1 MTETPFSGIHL
12 LSAPG
17 EVMVPRPATERLAEI
32 AAERLDD
39 RSARVA
45 DVGTGSG
52 AIAVAL
58 ALRAPGARVW
68 ATDTS
73 ATAVGLARANV
84 SRHGL
89 GDRVDVLHGDL
100 LDGVPGSLDLVV
112 ANLPYLPDSLR
123 AERPGLAGE
132 PAEAVFASGDGLG
145 HYRRLLGACK
155 CAVRPG
161 GAVAIQLHR
170 RIIVT
175 EARELSE
182 LRLAA

>member
-17 EVMVPRPATERLAEI
+17 EVMVPRSATERLVAI
-32 AAERLDD
+32 AAERLGD
-39 RSARVA
+39 RVARVA

-58 ALRAPGARVW
+58 ALRAPTARLW

-73 ATAVGLARANV
+73 AAAVTLARANV
-84 SRHGL
+84 ARQGL
-89 GDRVDVLHGDL
+89 GDRVDVLHADL

-123 AERPGLAGE
+123 AERPELAAE
-132 PAEAVFASGDGLG
+132 PAEAVFAPGDGLG
-145 HYRRLLGACK
+145 HYRRLLAACK
-155 CAVRPG
+155 CALQPD

-170 RIIVT
+170 RVIVT
-175 EARELSE
+175 EATELSE

>member
-1 MTETPFSGIHL
+1 MTETPFSGIRL

-17 EVMVPRPATERLAEI
+17 EVMVPRPASEQLVEI
-32 AAERLDD
+32 AAELLGD
-39 RSARVA
+39 RAARVA

-58 ALRAPGARVW
+58 ALRAPGAEIW

-73 ATAVGLARANV
+73 AAAIELARANV

-89 GDRVDVLHGDL
+89 DNRVDVLHADL

-123 AERPGLAGE
+123 AERPELAGE
-132 PAEAVFASGDGLG
+132 PAEACFAPGDGLG
-145 HYRRLLGACK
+145 HYRRLLDACRT
-155 CAVRPG
+155 ALQTD

-170 RIIVT
+170 RVIVT
-175 EARELSE
+175 EAQELTE

>member
-1 MTETPFSGIHL
+1 
-12 LSAPG
+12 
-17 EVMVPRPATERLAEI
+17 V
-32 AAERLDD
+32 
-39 RSARVA
+39 RSYPNP
-45 DVGTGSG
+45 DVRS
-52 AIAVAL
+52 
-58 ALRAPGARVW
+58 RPGA
-68 ATDTS
+68 DTQDRGDRDFLQRHS
-73 ATAVGLARANV
+73 PAQRGLARANV

-123 AERPGLAGE
+123 AERPELAGE
-132 PAEAVFASGDGLG
+132 PAEAVFGPGDGLG
-145 HYRRLLGACK
+145 RYRRLLAACK